1 MISSKCTLHW
11 IGHKVRNF
19 EKGASPEVNGIV
31 EIVFYVFHIQG
42 VQNIFLGGK
51 KEKETTEIPMD
62 NDLVKPVTAKTSHV
76 IVM

>member
-1 MISSKCTLHW
+1 MHW

-19 EKGASPEVNGIV
+19 ERGTSPEVNGIV

-51 KEKETTEIPMD
+51 IEKETTEIPMD
-62 NDLVKPVTAKTSHV
+62 KDLVEPVTAKNSHV